1 MEIVYKSEKIKKQCT
16 SVKTAKKLFGGD
28 ERLAMKLLSTIQS
41 LEQAE
46 TIKDII
52 VLPTYHFHSLKDKG
66 RKNLEGY
73 YAIDVGTRKQP
84 WRIIMQ
90 PLNDRK
96 EPFASSTIDQIA
108 GIVRI
113 VEISEVSKH
122 YE

>member
-1 MEIVYKSEKIKKQCT
+1 MWGV
-16 SVKTAKKLFGGD
+16 GD
-28 ERLAMKLLSTIQS
+28 
-41 LEQAE
+41 
-46 TIKDII
+46 
-52 VLPTYHFHSLKDKG
+52 SLKDKG
-66 RKNLEGY
+66 RKKLEGY

-84 WRIIMQ
+84 WRIILQ

>member
-66 RKNLEGY
+66 RKKLEG
-73 YAIDVGTRKQP
+73 Q
-84 WRIIMQ
+84 
-90 PLNDRK
+90 
-96 EPFASSTIDQIA
+96 
-108 GIVRI
+108 
-113 VEISEVSKH
+113 
-122 YE
+122 